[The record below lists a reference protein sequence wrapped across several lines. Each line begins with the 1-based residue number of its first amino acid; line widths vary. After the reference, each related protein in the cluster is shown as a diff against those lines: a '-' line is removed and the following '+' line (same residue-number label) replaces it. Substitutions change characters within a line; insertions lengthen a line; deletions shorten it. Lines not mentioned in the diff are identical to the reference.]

1 MNSNKIDSFSNY
13 DEENIKNV
21 LVEIE
26 SEIEDDFAYT
36 MIQNNSYNE
45 AVLSKENA
53 ALCATI
59 LID

>member
-1 MNSNKIDSFSNY
+1 MNSNEIGSFTNY

-21 LVEIE
+21 LAEIE
-26 SEIEDDFAYT
+26 REIEDDFAYT

-53 ALCATI
+53 ALCAAI
-59 LID
+59 LVD